1 MKNSIPE
8 GTKPDQQTEKFRK
21 VIESAFYS
29 PGLIRPV
36 IYQDTEKDLNAKILQ
51 VTLMIRQQFPE
62 LSNFLDE
69 MPVTIPNEEHP
80 DTTLQS
86 LKKYYDSL
94 QAILSKY
101 KLEHPYRKS

>member
-1 MKNSIPE
+1 MENTIPD
-8 GTKPDQQTEKFRK
+8 GTKPEEQTEKFRK
-21 VIESAFYS
+21 VIESAFYTQN
-29 PGLIRPV
+29 PIRPV
-36 IYQDTEKDLNAKILQ
+36 IYEDTEKDVNAKILQ

-62 LSNFLDE
+62 LSKFLDE
-69 MPVTIPNEEHP
+69 MPVTVPNEEHP
-80 DTTLQS
+80 HVKLHD